1 MGTRHDILILGGG
14 NAGISLAGRLRRLGF
29 EDVAVVDPGPVHRYR
44 PLLNYVAGGQAD
56 MGRLTTSMASV
67 IPDGC
72 AWLARRAVSIDADAG
87 AVALEDGARVAY
99 GDLVV
104 ATGLV
109 PELATVRGLEEAMRD
124 GWASTAHLASSAE
137 DVWRA
142 VQRTREGTVVFSI
155 PPEPAPCGGTALK
168 PLFLAC
174 DHWRREGVLKD
185 IDVHLVTPYA
195 SVLDLPFVEQHLDD
209 AVRRFRIRVHHRATV
224 RELDF
229 ASRWVTLDTAEG
241 EVVVDKVEEAF
252 VVPPYRAPDWLGGL
266 AGDDAAGL
274 VDIDPETLAHRR
286 LPRVWSLGDVAS
298 VQTRPSG
305 GALRRQV
312 DVLADN
318 LRLSRDGGTLRRYDG
333 YTIIPI
339 TVDRRRLLLAEF
351 DRTGTPQ
358 PTVER
363 PDLTVPR
370 HSLWAFDRYVE
381 PVVYFQALLK
391 GRV

>member
-1 MGTRHDILILGGG
+1 MGERHDILILGGG

-44 PLLNYVAGGQAD
+44 PLLNYVAAGQAD
-56 MGRLTTSMASV
+56 LSRLTKPMASV

-72 AWLARRAVSIDADAG
+72 AWLAQRAVAVDVDAG
-87 AVALEDGARVAY
+87 AVELEDGVRVAY
-99 GDLVV
+99 EDLVV
-104 ATGLV
+104 ATGLEPDLGAV
-109 PELATVRGLEEAMRD
+109 VGLERAMRD

-142 VQRTREGTVVFSI
+142 VQRTRDGTVVFSV

-168 PLFLAC
+168 PLFMAC
-174 DHWRREGVLKD
+174 DHWRREGVLRD

-195 SVLDLPFVEQHLDD
+195 SILDLPFVEEHLRE
-209 AVRRFRIRVHHRATV
+209 AVQRFGVTVHHDATV
-224 RELDF
+224 RELDS
-229 ASRWVTLDTAEG
+229 ASRWVTLGTAEG
-241 EVVVDKVEEAF
+241 EVVIDKVEEAF
-252 VVPPYRAPDWLGGL
+252 VVPPYRAPGWVKAL
-266 AGDDAAGL
+266 AGEDAAGL
-274 VDIDPETLAHRR
+274 VDVDPETLAHRR
-286 LPRVWSLGDVAS
+286 APRVWSLGDVAA

-312 DVLADN
+312 EVLADN
-318 LRLSRDGGTLRRYDG
+318 LRLSRGGGTLRRYDG

-351 DRTGTPQ
+351 DRTGAPQ
-358 PTVER
+358 PTLDR

-370 HSLWAFDRYVE
+370 RSLWAFDRYVE